1 MTKMSD
7 MPKPKS
13 KPEPAPEPPP
23 PAKEDRTTIMVFKG
37 SPHYQD
43 WLHRLARHSR
53 QSAATVVDLAL
64 IDYAKKV
71 GFPETAPLRNPPP
84 E

>member
-1 MTKMSD
+1 MPKTSD

-13 KPEPAPEPPP
+13 KPEPPPP
-23 PAKEDRTTIMVFKG
+23 AAKEDRTTIMVFKG
-37 SPHYQD
+37 SPYYQD

-64 IDYAKKV
+64 VDYARKV
-71 GFPETAPLRNPPP
+71 GFTETAPLRNPPRD
-84 E
+84 